1 MNEFLPRTGS
11 VASIVSTTDRGRTFV
26 RIPAAE
32 REASKQAEAAK
43 LKEPASAR
51 RAAAAADYARI
62 RADIADVLAN
72 IAPPHDAGGATVE
85 NADDALMALMPQPV
99 IVLPLPPTDPHIVAF
114 VAQVAQSLAE
124 KAAQTRAAQA
134 NAASEVVEAAAA

>member
-1 MNEFLPRTGS
+1 MSEFLPRTGP
-11 VASIVSTTDRGRTFV
+11 VASVVSATERGPAVV
-26 RIPAAE
+26 RLPAAE
-32 REASKQAEAAK
+32 QEARKQTEAPKPKA
-43 LKEPASAR
+43 PPSAR

-72 IAPPHDAGGATVE
+72 IAPSHDASRATVE
-85 NADDALMALMPQPV
+85 KADDALMALMPQPV

-134 NAASEVVEAAAA
+134 NAAPEVVEAAAA